1 MSKQVGSEQIGF
13 EVNEAWK
20 VDEFAASLALSSN
33 TVHLYCGDVN
43 RLAGW
48 LGGEVES
55 PSEVDLTTL
64 RRYLAHLRSLGRAPR
79 TMARVAA
86 SLRRYFAWAEANDL
100 VVTDPTVALRAP
112 SGSSKLPRVLRAEE
126 LHRML
131 DDQPDSPDGRAGV
144 SEDPPERR
152 LRDRLVLE
160 ILYGSGLR
168 VSELCGLRLGDVD
181 LGRSRMTVWGKGSKQ
196 RVVPLSDP
204 AVDALREW
212 LQWGRDRHLQQVD
225 VAASDDSV
233 IDLTR
238 PADPADLVFHNLR
251 GHPLTPRDVRRILDR
266 RAPSPTHPHALRHTF
281 ATHLLDGGADLRV
294 VQELLGHSDVATT
307 QIYTHVS
314 RERLRAAYTQA
325 HPRAN

>member
-181 LGRSRMTVWGKGSKQ
+181 LGRSRMTVWGKGSKER
-196 RVVPLSDP
+196 RVPMSEP
-204 AVDALREW
+204 ACTAVDAW
-212 LQWGRDRHLQQVD
+212 LAIRHEAAPTEAGDALFVNERGR
-225 VAASDDSV
+225 
-233 IDLTR
+233 
-238 PADPADLVFHNLR
+238 
-251 GHPLTPRDVRRILDR
+251 PLTPRDVRRIVDR
-266 RAPSPTHPHALRHTF
+266 RAAHPTHPHALRHSF
-281 ATHLLDGGADLRV
+281 ATHLLDGGADLRA

-307 QIYTHVS
+307 QRYTHVS
-314 RERLRAAYTQA
+314 RERLSAAYRQA
-325 HPRAN
+325 HPRA